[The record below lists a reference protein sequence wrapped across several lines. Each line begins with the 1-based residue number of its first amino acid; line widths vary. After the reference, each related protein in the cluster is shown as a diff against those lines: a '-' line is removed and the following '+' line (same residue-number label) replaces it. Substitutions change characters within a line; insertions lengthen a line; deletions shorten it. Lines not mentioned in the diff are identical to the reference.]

1 MEELDL
7 QTMLYFSEKGFK
19 FFLFFHF
26 STLFRGP
33 CEALMSNDNGGD
45 ESADRKSI
53 DRKSKIVEKL
63 FAKCDG
69 VLSGG

>member
-7 QTMLYFSEKGFK
+7 QTMLYFPKRDLS
-19 FFLFFHF
+19 FFIFSFF